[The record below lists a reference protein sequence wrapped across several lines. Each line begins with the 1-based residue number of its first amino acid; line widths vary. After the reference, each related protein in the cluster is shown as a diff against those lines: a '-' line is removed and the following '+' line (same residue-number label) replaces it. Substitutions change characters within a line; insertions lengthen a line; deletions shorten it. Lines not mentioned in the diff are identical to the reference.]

1 MNGTGQAACCS
12 LFSAHL
18 SMKRVFDIV
27 VSLAGLVF
35 LLPLLGLVALLI
47 KLDSRGTVFFKQERM
62 GKGFRP
68 FLIYKFRTMVHDA
81 PARGGSITVDKD
93 PRITRVGQFLRKT
106 KVDELPQLINVLK
119 GDMALV
125 GPRPEVPHYV
135 ELFRRDYEEILKI
148 RPGITDL
155 ASLKYRDEA
164 AILEQSENPEE
175 EYLRR
180 VLPEK
185 IQLAKDYMK
194 QSSFFFDVTLIFKT
208 LLKVFKSRN
217 TLIKGSIHGCN

>member
-1 MNGTGQAACCS
+1 
-12 LFSAHL
+12 
-18 SMKRVFDIV
+18 MKRVFDIV

-47 KLDSRGTVFFKQERM
+47 KLNSPGTVFFKQERM

-81 PARGGSITVDKD
+81 PAQGGSITVDKD

-106 KVDELPQLINVLK
+106 KVDELPQLINVVK
-119 GDMALV
+119 GDMTLV

-135 ELFRRDYEEILKI
+135 KLFRRDYEEILKI

-164 AILEQSENPEE
+164 AILGQSENPEE

-194 QSSFFFDVTLIFKT
+194 QSSFFFDIILIFKT

-217 TLIKGSIHGCN
+217 TLVKGSIHGYN